1 MGSSNSTPTRPPPS
15 RELSRPWRETDWSE
29 KDELLHYVNEFKPSC
44 EVLRI
49 MLYGPVGAGK
59 SSFIN
64 SVQRVIL
71 GRNAMSALENS
82 SRQGSSFTKNFTI
95 HKLKKGRGEHYPL
108 EIVDIMGIEPLEG
121 GIKCDDIINA
131 LEGHILDEYTFNP
144 VKAISNVDPKYNKDP
159 TLSDKVHCLVC
170 VLPADSVSR
179 MEDDNFAK
187 MKRVRAHAS
196 LLEIPQVIVM
206 TQVDKACELVNQD
219 LKKIYYSRK
228 IKEKAAECSNNVG
241 VSLNAIYPL
250 KNYPESIM
258 QEPDTDVLILT
269 ALRDIL
275 NFANDYVE
283 REMKKEKS

>member
-1 MGSSNSTPTRPPPS
+1 
-15 RELSRPWRETDWSE
+15 
-29 KDELLHYVNEFKPSC
+29 
-44 EVLRI
+44 

-64 SVQRVIL
+64 SVQRAIL

-82 SRQGSSFTKNFTI
+82 SRQGTSFTKNFTI
-95 HKLKKGRGEHYPL
+95 HKLKKGRGAHYPL

-144 VKAISNVDPKYNKDP
+144 VKSISNVDPKYNKDP

-179 MEDDNFAK
+179 MEDDVFAK

-196 LLEIPQVIVM
+196 LLGIPQVIM
-206 TQVDKACELVNQD
+206 TKADKACELVNQD
-219 LKKIYYSRK
+219 LKTTYYSRK
-228 IKEKAAECSNNVG
+228 IKAKVC
-241 VSLNAIYPL
+241 
-250 KNYPESIM
+250 
-258 QEPDTDVLILT
+258 VL
-269 ALRDIL
+269 
-275 NFANDYVE
+275 YVCVYVCGTE
-283 REMKKEKS
+283 RYTKFCQ

>member
-1 MGSSNSTPTRPPPS
+1 MGSSNSTPTQHPPS
-15 RELSRPWRETDWSE
+15 REFQRPWRPTDWSE
-29 KDELLHYVNEFKPSC
+29 KDELLRYVNEFKPSC

-64 SVQRVIL
+64 SVQRIIL

-82 SRQGSSFTKNFTI
+82 SRQGTSFTKNFTI
-95 HKLKKGRGEHYPL
+95 HTLKKGRGEHYHL

-121 GIKCDDIINA
+121 IKCADIISA

-179 MEDDNFAK
+179 MEDDVFQK

-196 LLEIPQVIVM
+196 LLGIPQVIVM
-206 TQVDKACELVNQD
+206 TQADKACELVNQD

-228 IKEKAAECSNNVG
+228 IKDKVAECSDNVG
-241 VSLNAIYPL
+241 IPPNAIYPV
-250 KNYPESIM
+250 KNCAESIT

-275 NFANDYVE
+275 HFANDYVE
-283 REMKKEKS
+283 REMKKEES

>member
-1 MGSSNSTPTRPPPS
+1 
-15 RELSRPWRETDWSE
+15 
-29 KDELLHYVNEFKPSC
+29 
-44 EVLRI
+44 
-49 MLYGPVGAGK
+49 
-59 SSFIN
+59 
-64 SVQRVIL
+64 
-71 GRNAMSALENS
+71 
-82 SRQGSSFTKNFTI
+82 
-95 HKLKKGRGEHYPL
+95 
-108 EIVDIMGIEPLEG
+108 MGIEPLEG

-179 MEDDNFAK
+179 MEDDVFAK
-187 MKRVRAHAS
+187 MKHVRAHAS
-196 LLEIPQVIVM
+196 LLGIPQVIIM
-206 TQVDKACELVNQD
+206 TKADKACELVNQD

-228 IKEKAAECSNNVG
+228 INAKAAECSNNVG
-241 VSLNAIYPL
+241 ISLNAIYPV

-283 REMKKEKS
+283 REMEKEEP